1 MEIESEPFV
10 QQTSMLSI
18 TPSPFSYM
26 STSGFNF
33 QMFYTNLSQALV
45 EQVYLYGRDNLIK
58 LQMYIKDPYVT
69 RFLRQEK
76 ITQMSF
82 VGTIGGSLGLFLGF
96 SFISAIDILALLIS
110 VLKNLLRW
118 TMDEIKYCLIGPHKI
133 WIGFSL
139 GTELR
144 RDPRRYKVVVY
155 YSH

>member
-69 RFLRQEK
+69 RYMTQEK
-76 ITQMSF
+76 ITQISF

-96 SFISAIDILALLIS
+96 SFISVVEIFTLLTL
-110 VLKNLLRW
+110 VLKKLMSVW
-118 TMDEIKYCLIGPHKI
+118 MKDY
-133 WIGFSL
+133 
-139 GTELR
+139 
-144 RDPRRYKVVVY
+144 
-155 YSH
+155 

>member
-18 TPSPFSYM
+18 TPLPFSYM

-69 RFLRQEK
+69 RIMRQEK
-76 ITQMSF
+76 ITEMSF
-82 VGTIGGSLGLFLGF
+82 VGKVGGSLSLFLGF
-96 SFISAIDILALLIS
+96 GFISAIDVLALLIS
-110 VLKNLLRW
+110 VLKNLL
-118 TMDEIKYCLIGPHKI
+118 G
-133 WIGFSL
+133 
-139 GTELR
+139 
-144 RDPRRYKVVVY
+144 
-155 YSH
+155 

>member
-33 QMFYTNLSQALV
+33 QMFYTNLSQALIK
-45 EQVYLYGRDNLIK
+45 QVYLYSRDNLIK

-69 RFLRQEK
+69 RYMTQEK
-76 ITQMSF
+76 ITQISF

-96 SFISAIDILALLIS
+96 SFISVVEIFTLLTL
-110 VLKNLLRW
+110 VLKKLMSVW
-118 TMDEIKYCLIGPHKI
+118 MKDY
-133 WIGFSL
+133 
-139 GTELR
+139 
-144 RDPRRYKVVVY
+144 
-155 YSH
+155 